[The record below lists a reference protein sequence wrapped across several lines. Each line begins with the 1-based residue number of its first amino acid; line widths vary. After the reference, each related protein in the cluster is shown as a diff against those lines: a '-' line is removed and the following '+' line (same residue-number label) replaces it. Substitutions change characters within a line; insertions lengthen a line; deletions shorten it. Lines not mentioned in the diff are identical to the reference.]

1 VEQGKVLRVLI
12 AEKSSYS
19 RLVLQDII
27 DGEASLRVVGAVAD
41 GDSLLLSQREQQA
54 DVILLDYDL
63 PQNEQLLTLKRIFS
77 EEPAPVLL
85 LVTREQLTLEMMQ
98 QAVELGVYGII
109 IKPGKGTWYINYRSI
124 ADEILLKV
132 KAGCG
137 SRLWD
142 GQHRLLLLNQVIQE
156 LVDTPPPKRGT
167 AADVVIVIGAST
179 GGTQAVETII
189 RQLSPTLKA
198 SVLVALHL
206 PQSFTSNYALRLQEL
221 TALKVAEGQEGM
233 ILKKGRV
240 IVAPGGRN
248 MMVRS
253 VMGSKANLMV
263 SFADAESG
271 TYDLPSIDLLMQSV
285 SESEVPHI
293 VGVILTGMGRDG
305 TEGASYIQLRGGIMI
320 AQDEE
325 SSSIFGMARSAIE
338 SGYIDKV
345 LPLSEIADFLNGYV
359 AGQHQVSATDS
370 YQHPGETAG
379 G

>member
-1 VEQGKVLRVLI
+1 MVEQGKVLRVLV

-27 DGEASLRVVGAVAD
+27 DGEAGLRVVGAVAD
-41 GDSLLLSQREQQA
+41 GDRLLLSQRELQA

-124 ADEILLKV
+124 TDEILLKV
-132 KAGCG
+132 KAGSG
-137 SRLWD
+137 SQHWD
-142 GQHRLLLLNQVIQE
+142 GQRRLLLLNQVIQE
-156 LVDTPPPKRGT
+156 LVEKPRPKRGT

-179 GGTQAVETII
+179 GGTQAVEAII

-198 SVLVALHL
+198 TVLVALHL
-206 PQSFTSNYALRLQEL
+206 PQSFTANYALRLQEL
-221 TALKVAEGQEGM
+221 TELKVAEGQEGM
-233 ILKKGRV
+233 ILKKGKV

-253 VMGSKANLMV
+253 VMGNKANLMV
-263 SFADAESG
+263 SFADEESE
-271 TYDLPSIDLLMQSV
+271 TYDMPSIDLLMQSV
-285 SESEVPHI
+285 SKSTVPHI

-305 TEGASYIQLRGGIMI
+305 TEGASYIQRRGGIMI

-345 LPLSEIADFLNGYV
+345 LPLSEIADFLNNYV

-370 YQHPGETAG
+370 LA
-379 G
+379 